1 MGIPIISVQA
11 PWLGVMVT
19 AFRASP
25 LGVTVQ
31 SLWKCCASLLGKGF
45 GPKEERKIILITCH
59 DPSAADARHSALL
72 WALFPLGPL
81 APACLPP
88 APVLAS
94 RLPKSCPPALGSLL
108 LPLAPASSPPGRAGS
123 KLPQGA
129 HPSETW
135 PGVPSSDQGSCGGS
149 WCSVVVALRLEMS
162 LAISLA
168 YQWLA
173 GG

>member
-19 AFRASP
+19 TFRASP

-59 DPSAADARHSALL
+59 DPSAADARHSVLL
-72 WALFPLGPL
+72 WALFPLGL
-81 APACLPP
+81 FAPACLPP

-94 RLPKSCPPALGSLL
+94 RLPKSCPLLWARSSCPWLQLPLL
-108 LPLAPASSPPGRAGS
+108 LGGQAASFPRVLIQVRPGQGSPPVTRAAVEAA
-123 KLPQGA
+123 GA
-129 HPSETW
+129 PW
-135 PGVPSSDQGSCGGS
+135 
-149 WCSVVVALRLEMS
+149 W
-162 LAISLA
+162 
-168 YQWLA
+168 WL
-173 GG
+173 